1 MVFEERTMKSTRAF
15 EGKVLSVRVDTI
27 ELPNQRYAKREI
39 VERANAVGIVAID
52 EKGDLILVRQF
63 RKAAERVLLEIPA
76 GMIEPS
82 EEPRETARR
91 ELREETGYTAKK
103 ISYITE
109 FYATPGFC
117 NEKMTLFLAEDLK
130 EGVQDLDEGEN
141 VEVIKMSLTDALRA
155 IAAGDIIDAKSI
167 VGILS
172 YETYWRRNND

>member
-1 MVFEERTMKSTRAF
+1 MLFEERTMKSTRAF

-39 VERANAVGIVAID
+39 VERANAVGIVAVD
-52 EKGDLILVRQF
+52 DGGDLILVRQF

-117 NEKMTLFLAEDLK
+117 NEKLTLFLAEDLE
-130 EGVQDLDEGEN
+130 EGMQDLDEEEN
-141 VEVIKMSLTDALRA
+141 VEVVKMSVPDALRA
-155 IAAGDIIDAKSI
+155 IAAGDIVDAKSI
-167 VGILS
+167 VGILA
-172 YETYWRRNND
+172 YETYWRKNHD